1 MTTRTTQ
8 RTRLNPVAL
17 SILTLVVAMV
27 SIQSGASLA
36 KRLFPV
42 VGAPGTTALRLFF
55 AALLLGLLWRPWRG
69 RLTRRELRAVVT
81 YGASL
86 GGMNLLFYLAL
97 ERIPLGIAVAIEFT
111 GPLAVALLAS
121 RKPLDFL
128 WAALAVCGIVL
139 ILPIAGTSK
148 ALDWVGVGFA
158 LGAGLCWALYI
169 LFGQK
174 AGASVHGGK
183 ATALGMATA
192 ALLVCPIGAAHAGGA
207 LLDLSILP
215 FALGVAVLS
224 SALPYS
230 LEMIA
235 LQQLPTRTFGI
246 LMSLEPAIGAL
257 SGLLFLGEQLT
268 LAQWVAIG
276 CIILASVGSSAAS
289 SAATRE
295 QVTTPEINP

>member
-1 MTTRTTQ
+1 MATRMSE
-8 RTRLNPVAL
+8 RARLSPVAL
-17 SILTLVVAMV
+17 SILTVLVAMA
-27 SIQSGASLA
+27 SIQFGASLA

-55 AALLLGLLWRPWRG
+55 ATLILGLVWRPWRG
-69 RLTRRELRAVVT
+69 KLTRRELLAVVT

-97 ERIPLGIAVAIEFT
+97 ARIPLGIAVAIEFT
-111 GPLAVALLAS
+111 GPLAVALFAS
-121 RKPLDFL
+121 RRPLDFL

-139 ILPIAGTSK
+139 ILPISGASK
-148 ALDWVGVGFA
+148 ALDWVGVGLA

-192 ALLVCPIGAAHAGGA
+192 ALLVCPIGVADAGRA
-207 LLDLSILP
+207 LLDWSILP

-235 LQQLPTRTFGI
+235 LKQLPTRTFGI
-246 LMSLEPAIGAL
+246 LMSVEPALGAL
-257 SGLLFLGEQLT
+257 SGLLFLGERLT
-268 LAQWVAIG
+268 VGQWVAIA
-276 CIILASVGSSAAS
+276 CIILASVGSSAS
-289 SAATRE
+289 SQENAKVA
-295 QVTTPEINP
+295 TPEVTP